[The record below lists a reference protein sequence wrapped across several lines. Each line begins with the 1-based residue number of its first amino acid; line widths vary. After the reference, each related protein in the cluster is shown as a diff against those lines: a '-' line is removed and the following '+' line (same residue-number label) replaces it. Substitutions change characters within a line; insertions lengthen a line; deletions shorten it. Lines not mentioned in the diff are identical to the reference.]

1 MSFPTQQSCCKR
13 NAKIGTAGIE
23 GGHFFDEIGSGRVK
37 GKENDRS
44 GERGGRMVFYYIY
57 LSSISSS
64 FEPPL
69 ILSRASARFS
79 LILMYS
85 QNSQNVSLGN
95 CTQDTTV
102 KISEEVGRDSAK
114 EKQREREG
122 EGVKE

>member
-1 MSFPTQQSCCKR
+1 
-13 NAKIGTAGIE
+13 
-23 GGHFFDEIGSGRVK
+23 
-37 GKENDRS
+37 
-44 GERGGRMVFYYIY
+44 MVFYYIY

-114 EKQREREG
+114 EKQRERG
-122 EGVKE
+122 RGSKEVERERERGGREKGKKDERG